1 MKDGMSIVVSVSYKR
16 WNAKSSTSELWKM
29 ECQ

>member
-16 WNAKSSTSELWKM
+16 RNANSSTSEL
-29 ECQ
+29 

>member
-16 WNAKSSTSELWKM
+16 WNANSSTSEL
-29 ECQ
+29 